1 MSNPQTQAAARKRIA
16 IVGAGPGGL
25 SALIALSQAG
35 FDVRLFERQPEI
47 KAMGGAVLLNLPVM
61 CILRSYGI
69 DLENFGATA
78 SSEFRTSKG
87 RLRFRIPFS
96 EDAQKKAGL
105 PGWNYG
111 MLRSSLYARML
122 PLAPAGSIIPG
133 HRFVRFTE
141 EGEAVRL
148 HFENGSTWDADL
160 LIAADGNRSPVMQQV
175 LGDLGLFHLGLQV
188 WLGWCHADSL
198 PRDVSMI
205 MHSSDTQFG
214 FHPILHDGQPAWE
227 WWMVERCAKDSL
239 FQGDVGEHLQRRLK
253 GWAEP
258 VPTLMAATDMGKV
271 FRWELFNRPLLKQ
284 WTYGRVTALG
294 DAVHPTSPYA
304 GYGAGMAI
312 EDGYFLGRFLR
323 GVDLSDQ
330 AALAAAL
337 ARYEAQRVDYT
348 NQTVMMARRLG
359 KLFHQLPWPLTAV
372 RDTLLTHTRFP
383 QKFIVKD
390 YFKNAEH
397 EMLALEV

>member
-1 MSNPQTQAAARKRIA
+1 MSNTPNDLTPKKRIA

-61 CILRSYGI
+61 CILRGYGV
-69 DLENFGATA
+69 DLEKFGATA

-87 RLRFRIPFS
+87 RLRFRIPFN

-122 PLAPAGSIIPG
+122 PLAPQGSIMAG
-133 HRFVRFTE
+133 HRFVHFTE
-141 EGEAVRL
+141 EGETVRL
-148 HFENGSTWDADL
+148 HFDNGSTWDADL
-160 LIAADGNRSPVMQQV
+160 LIAADGNRSTVMQQV
-175 LGDLGLFHLGLQV
+175 LGDLGLFPLGLQV
-188 WLGWCHADSL
+188 WLGWCHADAL
-198 PRDVSMI
+198 PRETSMI

-214 FHPILHDGQPAWE
+214 FHPILHDGQAAWE
-227 WWMVERCAKDSL
+227 WWMVERCPKGAPLQD
-239 FQGDVGEHLQRRLK
+239 DVGAYLRRRLT

-271 FRWELFNRPLLKQ
+271 FRWELFNRPLLRQ

-323 GVDLSDQ
+323 GVDLSDR

-348 NQTVMMARRLG
+348 NHTVLMARRLG
-359 KLFHQLPWPLTAV
+359 RLFHQLPWPLTAV
-372 RDTLLTHTRFP
+372 RDTLLTHARFP
-383 QKFIVKD
+383 QKFIVRD
-390 YFKNAEH
+390 YFKNAEQ

>member
-227 WWMVERCAKDSL
+227 WWMVERCAKDNL